1 MKKARLMGM
10 SLALMLLQSSMGAA
24 AAAGEE
30 PGGQPPEWEFELGA
44 GAFFQPDYEG
54 SDDYEAAPVPLV
66 EIAWR
71 DRVRL
76 TTKGGPGLYVDAV
89 RYGGLTLT
97 GGLAYEGGR
106 DEDDNDALKG
116 LGDLKVGAVAKL
128 DLGYEFGPIDLGLG
142 LSRDLGGDREGTS
155 LRLEAEYGRAFFDGR
170 LMLSAAPYLTWADG
184 SYMSNSFG
192 VSPVQ
197 SAASPLGLAVHDA
210 DAGLKDAGVGL
221 TMMYRVSDN
230 VMLLGLA
237 GYSRLLGDAADS
249 PIVADHGS
257 ADQVSVGAGLVHRW

>member
-1 MKKARLMGM
+1 MRNARLMGL
-10 SLALMLLQSSMGAA
+10 SLALMFLQCMTGGA

-30 PGGQPPEWEFELGA
+30 RGGQPPEWQFELGA

-54 SDDYEAAPVPLV
+54 SDDYEVSPVPFV

-76 TTKGGPGLYVDAV
+76 TTRGGPGLYIDAV
-89 RYGGLTLT
+89 RYGDLTLT

-116 LGDLKVGAVAKL
+116 LGDLEVGAVAKL

-155 LRLEAEYGRAFFDGR
+155 LRLEAEYGRAFLDGR
-170 LMLSAAPYLTWADG
+170 LMLSAAPYLTWADD

-192 VSPVQ
+192 ISAAQ
-197 SAASPLGLAVHDA
+197 SAASPLGLAEHDA
-210 DAGLKDAGVGL
+210 DAALKDAGVGL
-221 TMMYRVSDN
+221 TMMYRLTDN

-257 ADQVSVGAGLVHRW
+257 ADQFSVGAGLVYRW